1 MTVNE
6 LINQL
11 KQYKGW
17 QDVKI
22 QTNGG
27 SNRSFVI
34 YENVRTI
41 IIDVN

>member
-11 KQYKGW
+11 KQYKGC

-22 QTNGG
+22 KTSDGN
-27 SNRSFVI
+27 NRSFVI